1 MEIDSA
7 SLNKLKGFVKPGGRC
22 HAEGV
27 ENAEDS
33 EKEAGYTGRPCRGK
47 GGRDRL
53 RELMETSREMTEV
66 GLAAPDERAR
76 RLGFWA
82 LIATQFQVAFSDNAL
97 KWLVSFLVLESGVSR
112 ERRDFLF
119 VLVVPLV
126 FAIPFLVFSI
136 PGGYFADR
144 FSKRSVTVWTK
155 ILEVLTMACAT
166 YALWANRLDLAALA
180 LFFLC
185 TQGAIFGPS
194 KYGLIPEL
202 LPTSKLSWGNGI
214 IELWTLLAAIGG
226 TLAGGFLAHTFRGR
240 QEWSGFFLLGLSL
253 IGLATSQGI
262 TRVPAAD
269 RKRQFTWN
277 WAKEVFDEIRRM
289 RQDTVL
295 WVAVIAN
302 TFFWF
307 LGAILLLNI
316 VLYATDVL
324 QVDEVHSSYLM
335 AALSLG
341 IGAGSYLAGHAS
353 GKKIEV
359 GMILPG
365 LTGIVLVTGG
375 LSLPALSFELVLAL
389 LSVLGIFAGFFVV
402 PVNALIQNRPG
413 PEVKG
418 RVIGA
423 ANFLSFGGIALQP
436 VVQYAMLRLG
446 HPDPGHVFLISSIGC
461 IVMAFTLSR
470 MLPELWPCALHWTR
484 VRQRA
489 SV

>member
-1 MEIDSA
+1 MEPIRKEIDA
-7 SLNKLKGFVKPGGRC
+7 SVATRDP
-22 HAEGV
+22 
-27 ENAEDS
+27 
-33 EKEAGYTGRPCRGK
+33 RG
-47 GGRDRL
+47 
-53 RELMETSREMTEV
+53 
-66 GLAAPDERAR
+66 ARA
-76 RLGFWA
+76 GFWA
-82 LIATQFQVAFSDNAL
+82 LIGTQFQGAFSDNAL
-97 KWLVSFLVLESGVSR
+97 KWLVSFLVLEAGVSR
-112 ERRDFLF
+112 AQRDFLF

-126 FAIPFLVFSI
+126 FAVPFLAFSI

-144 FSKRSVTVWTK
+144 FSKRSVTICTK
-155 ILEVLTMACAT
+155 VLEVLTMGFVT
-166 YALWANRLDLAALA
+166 YALWQNRLDLAAVA
-180 LFFLC
+180 LFLVC
-185 TQGAIFGPS
+185 TQEAIFGPS

-202 LPTSKLSWGNGI
+202 LPTSRLSWGNGV

-240 QEWSGFFLLGLSL
+240 QEWSGILLGGVAIAGLLTSL
-253 IGLATSQGI
+253 GI
-262 TRVPAAD
+262 TKVPAAD
-269 RKRQFTWN
+269 RKREFAWN
-277 WAKEVFDEIRRM
+277 WAKELFEEIGRM
-289 RQDTVL
+289 RRDAVL

-324 QVDEVHSSYLM
+324 QVDEARSSYLL

-341 IGAGSYLAGHAS
+341 IGAGSYIAGIAS
-353 GKKIEV
+353 GKKIEM

-365 LTGIVLVTGG
+365 LTGIVLVTGALFAPG
-375 LSLPALSFELVLAL
+375 LGYEAVMGL
-389 LSVLGIFAGFFVV
+389 LFALGISAGFFVV
-402 PVNALIQNRPG
+402 PVNALIQGRPR

-423 ANFLSFGGIALQP
+423 ANLLSFGGIALQP

-446 HPDPGHVFLISSIGC
+446 HPDPGHVFLICALACIG
-461 IVMAFTLSR
+461 MAFVLAR

-484 VRQRA
+484 LRQRA

>member
-1 MEIDSA
+1 MTTVQREA
-7 SLNKLKGFVKPGGRC
+7 
-22 HAEGV
+22 
-27 ENAEDS
+27 
-33 EKEAGYTGRPCRGK
+33 EAGLGVSDP
-47 GGRDRL
+47 
-53 RELMETSREMTEV
+53 
-66 GLAAPDERAR
+66 RAGIA
-76 RLGFWA
+76 GFWA
-82 LIATQFQVAFSDNAL
+82 LVATQFQVAFSDNSL
-97 KWLVSFLVLESGVSR
+97 KWLVSYLVLDAGLSH

-144 FSKRSVTVWTK
+144 FSKRSVTICTK
-155 ILEVLTMACAT
+155 ALEVVTMLCAT
-166 YALWANRLDLAALA
+166 YALWVNRLDLAAVV

-202 LPTSKLSWGNGI
+202 LPTSKLSWGNGV

-226 TLAGGFLAHTFRGR
+226 TLAGGLLAHEFRGK
-240 QEWSGFFLLGLSL
+240 QEWSGIFLAVLSL
-253 IGLATSQGI
+253 IGLATSLGI
-262 TRVPAAD
+262 ARVPAAD
-269 RKRQFTWN
+269 HQRKFAWN
-277 WAKEVFDEIRRM
+277 WAKEVFEEIQRM
-289 RQDTVL
+289 RQDAVL

-324 QVDEVHSSYLM
+324 QVDELHSSYLM

-341 IGAGSYLAGHAS
+341 IGGGSYAAGHAS
-353 GKKIEV
+353 GRKIEM

-365 LTGIVLVTGG
+365 LAGIVLANGALFVPG
-375 LSLPALSFELVLAL
+375 LSYQAVMVLL
-389 LSVLGIFAGFFVV
+389 FVLGLCAGFFVV
-402 PVNALIQNRPG
+402 PVNALIQNRPR

-436 VVQYAMLRLG
+436 LVQYAMLRLG
-446 HPDPGHVFLISSIGC
+446 HPDPGHVFLIC
-461 IVMAFTLSR
+461 AVACVAMAFALAR

-484 VRQRA
+484 LRQRA

>member
-1 MEIDSA
+1 MTTVQRMAE
-7 SLNKLKGFVKPGGRC
+7 PGV
-22 HAEGV
+22 A
-27 ENAEDS
+27 NEDPR
-33 EKEAGYTGRPCRGK
+33 AG
-47 GGRDRL
+47 L
-53 RELMETSREMTEV
+53 
-66 GLAAPDERAR
+66 
-76 RLGFWA
+76 LGFWA

-97 KWLVSFLVLESGVSR
+97 KWLVSYLVLESGVSR
-112 ERRDFLF
+112 EQRDFLF
-119 VLVVPLV
+119 VLVVPMV

-155 ILEVLTMACAT
+155 ILELATMGCAT
-166 YALWANRLDLAALA
+166 YALWLNRLDLAAVA

-202 LPTSKLSWGNGI
+202 LPTSKLSWGNGV

-226 TLAGGFLAHTFRGR
+226 TLAGGFLAHAFHGR
-240 QEWSGFFLLGLSL
+240 QQRSGLILIALSV
-253 IGLATSQGI
+253 IGLLTSLGI

-269 RKRQFTWN
+269 RGRRFAWN
-277 WAKEVFDEIRRM
+277 WAKEVFEEIQRM
-289 RQDTVL
+289 RQDAVL

-316 VLYATDVL
+316 VLYATDIL

-353 GKKIEV
+353 GRKIEM

-365 LTGIVLVTGG
+365 LSGIVLANAALFVPGISYQVVMG
-375 LSLPALSFELVLAL
+375 LLLVLGL
-389 LSVLGIFAGFFVV
+389 CAGFFVV
-402 PVNALIQNRPG
+402 PVNALIQNRPR

-436 VVQYAMLRLG
+436 IVQYAMLRLG
-446 HPDPGHVFLISSIGC
+446 HPDPGHVFLICSMACVG
-461 IVMAFTLSR
+461 MAFVLAR

-484 VRQRA
+484 LRQRA

>member
-1 MEIDSA
+1 MEQQ
-7 SLNKLKGFVKPGGRC
+7 GRETGTRI
-22 HAEGV
+22 AEQ
-27 ENAEDS
+27 D
-33 EKEAGYTGRPCRGK
+33 P
-47 GGRDRL
+47 RL
-53 RELMETSREMTEV
+53 
-66 GLAAPDERAR
+66 GIA
-76 RLGFWA
+76 GFWA
-82 LIATQFQVAFSDNAL
+82 LIATQFQGAFSDNAL
-97 KWLVSFLVLESGVSR
+97 KWLVSFLVLEAGVSR
-112 ERRDFLF
+112 EQRDFLF

-126 FAIPFLVFSI
+126 FAVPFLVFSI

-144 FSKRSVTVWTK
+144 FSKRSVTIWTK
-155 ILEVLTMACAT
+155 VLEVLTMGFVT
-166 YALWANRLDLAALA
+166 YALWQNRLGLAAVA

-202 LPTSKLSWGNGI
+202 LPTSRLSWGNGV

-240 QEWSGFFLLGLSL
+240 QEWSGIFLAGLSL
-253 IGLATSQGI
+253 IGLLTSLGI

-269 RKRQFTWN
+269 RKREFAWN
-277 WAKEVFDEIRRM
+277 WAKELFEEIGRM
-289 RQDTVL
+289 RQDAVL

-307 LGAILLLNI
+307 LGALLLLNI

-324 QVDEVHSSYLM
+324 QVDEARSSYLL

-341 IGAGSYLAGHAS
+341 IGAGSYIAGCAS
-353 GKKIEV
+353 GRKIEM

-365 LTGIVLVTGG
+365 LTGIVLATGALFAPG
-375 LSLPALSFELVLAL
+375 LSYEAVMAL
-389 LSVLGIFAGFFVV
+389 LFALGICAGFFVV
-402 PVNALIQNRPG
+402 PVNALIQNRPK

-423 ANFLSFGGIALQP
+423 SNFLSFGGIALQP

-446 HPDPGHVFLISSIGC
+446 HPDPGHVFLIAALACVG
-461 IVMAFTLSR
+461 MAFVLAR
-470 MLPELWPCALHWTR
+470 MLPELWPCALYWTR
-484 VRQRA
+484 LRQRA